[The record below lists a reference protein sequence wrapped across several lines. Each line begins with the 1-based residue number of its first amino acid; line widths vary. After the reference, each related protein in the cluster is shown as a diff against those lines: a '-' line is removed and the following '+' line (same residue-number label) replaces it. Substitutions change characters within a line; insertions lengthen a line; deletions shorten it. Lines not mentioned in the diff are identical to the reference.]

1 MYRNARGQ
9 MFLIQFLKQSVLIK
23 YKLCVSVVTHDF

>member
-23 YKLCVSVVTHDF
+23 